1 MELLIQV
8 GHVHRQEEKQFS
20 PAYGKTR
27 LGMDILRM
35 SDCGK
40 AVKNIGE
47 AVD

>member
-1 MELLIQV
+1 
-8 GHVHRQEEKQFS
+8 RQEENRFS
-20 PAYGKTR
+20 PASGKTR
-27 LGMDILRM
+27 RGIDILRM